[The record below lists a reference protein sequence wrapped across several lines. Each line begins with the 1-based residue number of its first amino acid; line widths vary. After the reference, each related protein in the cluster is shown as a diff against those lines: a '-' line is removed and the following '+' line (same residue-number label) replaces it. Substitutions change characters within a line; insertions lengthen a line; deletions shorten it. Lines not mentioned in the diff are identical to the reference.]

1 MKTISNYLGMFLF
14 ICLVVSGVVSLV
26 LWDWRYI
33 VFTFLFNMTIGN
45 IILFLLGG
53 SNEDEELQDS
63 HTF

>member
-1 MKTISNYLGMFLF
+1 MKTISDYSGMFLF
-14 ICLVVSGVVSLV
+14 ICLVASGVISLV

-33 VFTFLFNMTIGN
+33 VFTFLFNMSFGN

-53 SNEDEELQDS
+53 SNEDEELQDF